1 MWELVSEFLMG
12 DKYYEFK
19 GFEVEV
25 TDGMVK
31 ALPLVKPSPI
41 QMGKA
46 FEPQGCCD
54 RSAHLVGHRE
64 EGFAFWGRLIGY
76 LLQDHGNG
84 LICSPRVFPLQ
95 Q

>member
-1 MWELVSEFLMG
+1 MSL
-12 DKYYEFK
+12 
-19 GFEVEV
+19 
-25 TDGMVK
+25 K
-31 ALPLVKPSPI
+31 ALEYRLQMGWSKPCHWLSPI

-46 FEPQGCCD
+46 FDPQGCCD

-84 LICSPRVFPLQ
+84 LICSSRVFSLQ